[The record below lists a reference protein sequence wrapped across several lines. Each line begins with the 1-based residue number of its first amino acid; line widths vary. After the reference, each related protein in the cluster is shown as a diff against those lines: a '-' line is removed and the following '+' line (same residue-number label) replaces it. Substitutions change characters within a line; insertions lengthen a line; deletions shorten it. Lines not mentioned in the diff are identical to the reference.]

1 MFIDYVLR
9 FILSGV
15 TSEKIGVTSHSI
27 DHRTPTYYRY
37 LRALHMSPVDRA
49 VSVTGMKLVSVY
61 MATFNLLSEKKM
73 AIEGKT
79 LKEKKTNN
87 RSVANVYFDAR
98 AVGEDEDIDENYS
111 DYSDDSADDCTDG
124 YSDCEFDYSASD
136 KTERSKVEEFVKN
149 TCEILV

>member
-1 MFIDYVLR
+1 
-9 FILSGV
+9 
-15 TSEKIGVTSHSI
+15 
-27 DHRTPTYYRY
+27 
-37 LRALHMSPVDRA
+37 
-49 VSVTGMKLVSVY
+49 
-61 MATFNLLSEKKM
+61 M

-98 AVGEDEDIDENYS
+98 AVEDEDIDENYS

-124 YSDCEFDYSASD
+124 YSDREFDYSAFD

-149 TCEILV
+149 TCEILVYAMLGPI

>member
-1 MFIDYVLR
+1 M
-9 FILSGV
+9 
-15 TSEKIGVTSHSI
+15 
-27 DHRTPTYYRY
+27 
-37 LRALHMSPVDRA
+37 
-49 VSVTGMKLVSVY
+49 
-61 MATFNLLSEKKM
+61 
-73 AIEGKT
+73 
-79 LKEKKTNN
+79 KEKKTNN

-98 AVGEDEDIDENYS
+98 AVDEDEDIDENYS